1 MENDAAFLVDP
12 NDISTNKKELID
24 STVTHI
30 DKTGKVTHREYPL
43 SKKKSKNKS
52 NKNNWKYCYVISRKG
67 LKLRKER
74 LWIWK
79 NWKVYCYLL
88 QFLLYL

>member
-1 MENDAAFLVDP
+1 MEDDAAFLVDP

-43 SKKKSKNKS
+43 GKKKSKNKS
-52 NKNNWKYCYVISRKG
+52 NKNN
-67 LKLRKER
+67 
-74 LWIWK
+74 
-79 NWKVYCYLL
+79 
-88 QFLLYL
+88 